1 MIHHNN
7 IEKWIAAY
15 LLGTLSADEKKA
27 LKEWIGKSPG
37 NETKFNRLLS
47 ERRLSERYKQ
57 YREIDSLSAWKSFK
71 GKVKKNSSFRIEW
84 GDFVRYAAILLL
96 PLAVACFLW
105 WVPGQERQTT
115 PETILPGASQAVLL
129 LQNGSRVSL
138 DAGSGTQIPVGYSSM
153 ATASEEGISYTHADE
168 EAVDQ
173 YNTLLTPRG
182 GEYRVT
188 LSDGT
193 AVHLNSAS
201 RLKYPV
207 TFNKNERVVHLEG
220 EAYFEVAKDKNRP
233 FYVVTDGLKVRQ
245 YGTSFNVNTYSSQRI
260 DVVLV
265 SGSIGVI
272 SNSGKKEQELKPGQK
287 AEFDRSSQT
296 VSVTDVD
303 VESYVSWNDG
313 RFIFDDESLENI
325 MQTLS
330 RWYDVDIRFVSPQLR
345 NLHFTG
351 SVDRYDTIDRILKAI
366 AYTVDV
372 QVDIRERIV
381 YISK

>member
-1 MIHHNN
+1 MIHHYN

-15 LLGTLSADEKKA
+15 LLGTLSVDKKKELEK
-27 LKEWIGKSPG
+27 WIGESPE
-37 NETKFNRLLS
+37 NEAKFNKLLS
-47 ERRLSERYKQ
+47 ERRFAERYKQ
-57 YREIDSLSAWKSFK
+57 YREIDSAAAWTLFK
-71 GKVKKNSSFRIEW
+71 GRSKQNSAFRIEW
-84 GDFVRYAAILLL
+84 SVFARYAAIFLL
-96 PLAVACFLW
+96 PLAVAYFFW
-105 WVPGQERQTT
+105 WMPGQQNQSSTD
-115 PETILPGASQAVLL
+115 PILPGASQAVLL

-153 ATASEEGISYTHADE
+153 ATASEEGISYTHSDK

-173 YNTLLTPRG
+173 YNTLITPRG

-207 TFNKNERVVHLEG
+207 AFGKTERVVHLEG
-220 EAYFEVAKDKNRP
+220 EAYFDVAKDENRP

-245 YGTSFNVNTYSSQRI
+245 YGTSFNVNTYSSQHI
-260 DVVLV
+260 EVVLV

-272 SNSGKKEQELKPGQK
+272 SNSGEKEQELKPGQK
-287 AEFDRSSQT
+287 AEFNRSSQT
-296 VSVTDVD
+296 LSITDVD
-303 VESYVSWNDG
+303 IESYVSWNDG
-313 RFIFDDESLENI
+313 RFVFDDESLENI
-325 MQTLS
+325 MRTLS

-372 QVDIRERIV
+372 QIDIRERTV

>member
-1 MIHHNN
+1 MIRHYN

-15 LLGTLSADEKKA
+15 LLGALSAKERDELEKWIEESPENEKKF
-27 LKEWIGKSPG
+27 
-37 NETKFNRLLS
+37 THLLS
-47 ERRLSERYKQ
+47 EEKFTEQ
-57 YREIDSLSAWKSFK
+57 YNQYNKVDSKAAWVSFRNKTRSSA
-71 GKVKKNSSFRIEW
+71 FRIEW
-84 GDFVRYAAILLL
+84 STFVRYAAILLL
-96 PLAVACFLW
+96 PLTVAYFFW
-105 WVPGQERQTT
+105 WTPGQQKQMSQ
-115 PETILPGASQAVLL
+115 ETILPGASQAVLL
-129 LQNGSRVSL
+129 LQNGNRISL
-138 DAGSGTQIPVGYSSM
+138 NAGSGNQIPVGYSSM
-153 ATASEEGISYTHADE
+153 ATASEEGISYTHADN

-193 AVHLNSAS
+193 IVHLNSAS

-207 TFNKNERVVHLEG
+207 TFSKNKRVVHLEG
-220 EAYFEVAKDKNRP
+220 EAYFNVAEDKKRP
-233 FYVVTDGLKVRQ
+233 FYVVTDGLKIRQ
-245 YGTSFNVNTYSSQRI
+245 YGTSFNVNTYSSRYI

-272 SNSGKKEQELKPGQK
+272 PDSGKEEQELKPGQK
-287 AEFDRSSQT
+287 AEFNRSLQT
-296 VSVTDVD
+296 VSVTDID
-303 VESYVSWNDG
+303 VESYVAWNDG
-313 RFIFDDESLENI
+313 RFVFEDESLENI

-330 RWYDVDIRFVSPQLR
+330 RWYDVDIRFGSPQLR

-351 SVDRYDTIDRILKAI
+351 SVDRYETIDRILKAI

-372 QVDIRERIV
+372 QFDIQERTV